1 MLNICELSNLRC
13 QLDILRDV
21 IEPMYSGPLAN
32 SLLPL
37 GEAELC
43 GCLFAQLIFEPRE
56 RHWPDDRLNQHLAS
70 TCL

>member
-21 IEPMYSGPLAN
+21 IEPMCFGSPAH
-32 SLLPL
+32 SFLPL
-37 GEAELC
+37 SEPELP
-43 GCLFAQLIFEPRE
+43 GCRSAQLIFESCVG
-56 RHWPDDRLNQHLAS
+56 HWPDDWLNQHLAS